1 MAEDDEGVQVAID
14 DDLYRDLQALRGA
27 EREKILNE
35 LLRRWSKSPD
45 WVLDFSANQL
55 AAMGSCLRFVV
66 DEFSAGAPESV
77 REKLLECEER
87 GDWDFVAQYVER
99 GGPIEEDDLEL
110 RQAVARIM
118 RAKNK
123 RKTREPK
130 RTRAKKRPRAIKTEY
145 DAFRRV
151 YRVRA
156 LMHLGQEEAAAKKL
170 VAEQENKTLRQVQDD
185 YALLSA
191 EVGSVE
197 RVILII
203 LRFVAYFIC
212 RSLELGALNEEQ
224 AERFQEQMTRAFCD
238 GAVIPEYRFTVR
250 RAK

>member
-1 MAEDDEGVQVAID
+1 
-14 DDLYRDLQALRGA
+14 
-27 EREKILNE
+27 
-35 LLRRWSKSPD
+35 
-45 WVLDFSANQL
+45 
-55 AAMGSCLRFVV
+55 
-66 DEFSAGAPESV
+66 
-77 REKLLECEER
+77 
-87 GDWDFVAQYVER
+87 
-99 GGPIEEDDLEL
+99 
-110 RQAVARIM
+110 
-118 RAKNK
+118 
-123 RKTREPK
+123 
-130 RTRAKKRPRAIKTEY
+130 
-145 DAFRRV
+145 
-151 YRVRA
+151 
-156 LMHLGQEEAAAKKL
+156 
-170 VAEQENKTLRQVQDD
+170 VQDD